1 MTTVTTA
8 PPPDSPVVA
17 GPEPT
22 APVDVPTPD
31 DGRLT
36 LRQPDGAGTRFV
48 DGGWW
53 PRSLDLTAELPA
65 LISAAEAAGYGSVR
79 RVTYHLGGWDSA
91 PRRAAMLD
99 RMIKLS
105 GYRTQVPAVI
115 SLVDGSGWD
124 HVDIVVIPP
133 DTDSEVAGRALTMAG
148 DDSDQHRAAAILELA
163 GG

>member
-8 PPPDSPVVA
+8 PLPDSPVVA
-17 GPEPT
+17 GPEVPAAVAVP
-22 APVDVPTPD
+22 APA
-31 DGRLT
+31 DGRLA

-79 RVTYHLGGWDSA
+79 RVTYHLGGWEAA
-91 PRRAAMLD
+91 PRRAAMLG

-105 GYRTQVPAVI
+105 GYRTQVPAAI

-124 HVDIVVIPP
+124 HIDIVVIPP
-133 DTDSEVAGRALTMAG
+133 DTDSEIAGRALKMAG

>member
-1 MTTVTTA
+1 
-8 PPPDSPVVA
+8 
-17 GPEPT
+17 
-22 APVDVPTPD
+22 
-31 DGRLT
+31 LT

-65 LISAAEAAGYGSVR
+65 LIGAAEAAGYGSVR

-91 PRRAAMLD
+91 PRRSAMLG

-105 GYRTQVPAVI
+105 GYRTQLPDVI

-133 DTDSEVAGRALTMAG
+133 DTDSEIAGRALEMAG

>member
-8 PPPDSPVVA
+8 PLPDSPVVA
-17 GPEPT
+17 GPE
-22 APVDVPTPD
+22 APAAVAVPAPA
-31 DGRLT
+31 DGRLA

-79 RVTYHLGGWDSA
+79 RVTYHLGGWEAA
-91 PRRAAMLD
+91 PRRAAMLG

-105 GYRTQVPAVI
+105 GYRTQVPAAI

-124 HVDIVVIPP
+124 HIDIVVIPP
-133 DTDSEVAGRALTMAG
+133 DTDSEIAGRALKMAG